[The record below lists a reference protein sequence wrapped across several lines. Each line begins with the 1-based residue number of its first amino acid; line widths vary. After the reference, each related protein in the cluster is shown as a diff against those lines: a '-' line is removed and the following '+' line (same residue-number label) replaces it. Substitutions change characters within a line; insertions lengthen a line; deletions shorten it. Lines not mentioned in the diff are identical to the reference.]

1 MEAIL
6 SNSFDIDIQFRKTKK
21 NYLSK
26 LFNFSNNVEQGLCRS
41 NSFNG
46 KINSVSYEDSNST
59 DPSIKSSRSKT
70 ILNSL
75 SKNSLKASLFK
86 KHHLRKDLFGN
97 LIEKGGNHKVSFKD
111 DIKGNLLVEMTL
123 IDTKQNSI
131 RSKYYKNQTILR
143 EAKDKEEIICSGLCN
158 IF

>member
-59 DPSIKSSRSKT
+59 DPSIKSSRSKI

-86 KHHLRKDLFGN
+86 KHHIKERFIWKFNRKRR
-97 LIEKGGNHKVSFKD
+97 KS
-111 DIKGNLLVEMTL
+111 
-123 IDTKQNSI
+123 
-131 RSKYYKNQTILR
+131 
-143 EAKDKEEIICSGLCN
+143 
-158 IF
+158 